1 MSGTRAQP
9 TREEQAAVLKES
21 IYLVFATLSVTL
33 AIRAHGDVSAPAAL
47 ATLAVTLGGTV
58 LAVFTADVL
67 AHTVVHGVMMSR
79 HEFAHAVRTSFGAL
93 SSVTLPFVFLCVS
106 LITGWDVNAAL
117 LASTIALTVALVLI
131 CARAVHRVGLSWKQ
145 QVVMLTIEAA
155 LALAVIALQVMA
167 HS

>member
-1 MSGTRAQP
+1 M
-9 TREEQAAVLKES
+9 
-21 IYLVFATLSVTL
+21 
-33 AIRAHGDVSAPAAL
+33 
-47 ATLAVTLGGTV
+47 
-58 LAVFTADVL
+58 
-67 AHTVVHGVMMSR
+67 
-79 HEFAHAVRTSFGAL
+79 
-93 SSVTLPFVFLCVS
+93 
-106 LITGWDVNAAL
+106 NAAL